1 MQKYRYLYWYAAPH
15 SYFARV
21 GLQFSGIVNW
31 HSLWILH
38 PDSEG
43 GRGGV
48 WRSWD
53 LASRR
58 IVCIC
63 HTFLGTPLCLS
74 VFVSLWTLALAVVR
88 GSEKWVSCSCHSL
101 KLWEW
106 VSCSLW
112 FTSSSF
118 IMIHN
123 STWYVSWNSGYRFCR
138 PIFLPR
144 FWADYYIL
152 TYCWE
157 LMKSLLFVNEGDR
170 SDTFWVTLISLWPDS
185 LSSYL
190 QIVVAE
196 ISLQFHRYDMHQEN
210 VQCKFS
216 SSGLLL
222 FGVHIAGFSVNEGG
236 CLWLIEWT
244 TIRLVIIG
252 GSVVVEVLWHCG
264 CYLLQ
269 LAWILVY
276 SLIHF
281 WDTVIK

>member
-1 MQKYRYLYWYAAPH
+1 MFHETQDTDFVDPFVCPDFGQIIIYLLT
-15 SYFARV
+15 V
-21 GLQFSGIVNW
+21 GSW
-31 HSLWILH
+31 WI
-38 PDSEG
+38 
-43 GRGGV
+43 
-48 WRSWD
+48 
-53 LASRR
+53 
-58 IVCIC
+58 
-63 HTFLGTPLCLS
+63 HT
-74 VFVSLWTLALAVVR
+74 
-88 GSEKWVSCSCHSL
+88 
-101 KLWEW
+101 
-106 VSCSLW
+106 
-112 FTSSSF
+112 
-118 IMIHN
+118 
-123 STWYVSWNSGYRFCR
+123 
-138 PIFLPR
+138 
-144 FWADYYIL
+144 
-152 TYCWE
+152 
-157 LMKSLLFVNEGDR
+157 LLFVNEGDR
-170 SDTFWVTLISLWPDS
+170 SDTFWVTLISLGPHS

-236 CLWLIEWT
+236 CLGLIEGAI
-244 TIRLVIIG
+244 IRLVIIG